1 MKDSFSLRK
10 KPVIAIDGPVGTG
23 KSTVAKKLA
32 QRLNF
37 TYIDTGAMYRC
48 ATLAALEANLD
59 LEDRQAVA
67 ANTASLDIRFDWQNQ
82 KDQPISNKSNTTNST
97 QRILLNG
104 NDVTEAIR
112 SPEVSRATSPVA
124 DNEEVRALL
133 VAQQQKIGHDGGVV
147 MEGRD
152 IGTVVFPDAE
162 LKIYLDAKP
171 EIRAER
177 RHKELLAKGVKV
189 SFEETL
195 SDLNARDERDRIR
208 PVGAL
213 RLADGAVVIETGNLA
228 IDEVVDKLEA
238 MVLER

>member
-1 MKDSFSLRK
+1 MKDGFGLRR

-32 QRLNF
+32 QRLDF

-48 ATLAALEANLD
+48 ATLSVLEANLD
-59 LEDRQAVA
+59 LNDRKAVA
-67 ANTASLDIRFDWQNQ
+67 ANTASLDIRFDWHHPT
-82 KDQPISNKSNTTNST
+82 DSTDSAESDTTNLK
-97 QRILLNG
+97 QQILLNG
-104 NDVTEAIR
+104 RDVTEEIR

-133 VAQQQKIGHDGGVV
+133 VAQQQRIGQAGGVV

-162 LKIYLDAKP
+162 VKIYLDAKP

-177 RHKELLAKGVKV
+177 RYKELLSKSVKV

-195 SDLNARDERDRIR
+195 SDLNTRDERDRNR

-213 RLADGAVVIETGNLA
+213 RIANGAVVIETGNMT
-228 IDEVVDKLEA
+228 IDEVVDRLEA
-238 MVLER
+238 LVLER